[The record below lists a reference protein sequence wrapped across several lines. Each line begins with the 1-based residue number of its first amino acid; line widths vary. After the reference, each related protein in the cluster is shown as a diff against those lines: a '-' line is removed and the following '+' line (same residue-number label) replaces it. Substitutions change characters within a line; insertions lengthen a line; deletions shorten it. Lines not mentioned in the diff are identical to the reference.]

1 MYVYLTENPLVFVII
16 CDQKNPEDS
25 NSEVHRDLKP
35 ENILLCGN
43 SPKKARKSGQESPEA
58 AAAIIYDYNLFMQ
71 LYVCH
76 EMSRKNWLCVIEI
89 KKW

>member
-1 MYVYLTENPLVFVII
+1 M
-16 CDQKNPEDS
+16 
-25 NSEVHRDLKP
+25 HRDLKP

-58 AAAIIYDYNLFMQ
+58 AIAIIYNCNLFMQ

-89 KKW
+89 KKSGEACSKLFGCNLLFMEGLPLQMHF